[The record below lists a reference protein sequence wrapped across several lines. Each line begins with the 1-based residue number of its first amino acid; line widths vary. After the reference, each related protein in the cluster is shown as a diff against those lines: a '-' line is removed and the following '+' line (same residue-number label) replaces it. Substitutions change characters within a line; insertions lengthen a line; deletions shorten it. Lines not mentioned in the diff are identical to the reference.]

1 MRKRGWTLTQEQL
14 EELTAAMDRLI
25 RNQRQTA
32 ALFVAE
38 DLKSARHLAFEKDHF
53 RDIEAN
59 AADQHLLRMKSGE
72 LDSADVGSFYLDI
85 LRDAKTVNSYLVGAA
100 AYPILAKHGELLPNR
115 LREIEE

>member
-1 MRKRGWTLTQEQL
+1 
-14 EELTAAMDRLI
+14 
-25 RNQRQTA
+25 
-32 ALFVAE
+32 
-38 DLKSARHLAFEKDHF
+38 
-53 RDIEAN
+53 
-59 AADQHLLRMKSGE
+59 MKSGE